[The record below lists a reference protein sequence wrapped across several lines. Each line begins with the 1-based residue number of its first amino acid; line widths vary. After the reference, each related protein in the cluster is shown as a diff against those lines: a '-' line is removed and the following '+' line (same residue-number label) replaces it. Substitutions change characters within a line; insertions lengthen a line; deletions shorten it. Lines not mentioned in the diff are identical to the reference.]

1 MLFPTESVI
10 LNVALV
16 LAGVAIAWS
25 LVKAIFRITFKIFAT
40 GCAILLM
47 IVVLGT
53 ILGYIG

>member
-1 MLFPTESVI
+1 MLFPTESTI

-16 LAGVAIAWS
+16 LAGVAVAWS